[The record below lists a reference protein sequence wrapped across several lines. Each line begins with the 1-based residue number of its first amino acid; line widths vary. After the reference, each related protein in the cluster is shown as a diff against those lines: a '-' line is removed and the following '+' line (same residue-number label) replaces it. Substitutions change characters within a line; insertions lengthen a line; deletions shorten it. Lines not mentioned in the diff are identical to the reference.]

1 MIAIPADCDCFAL
14 SKIASSPS
22 MTSRPASGLW
32 TPARILT
39 SVDFPAPF
47 SPPRP
52 CTSPPKRSMTPS
64 SSAWTAPKL
73 FWACSRESTG
83 SGCVVVTAR
92 TEGAPQPCGAP
103 SSCSFLELELVDVL
117 DRERE
122 GRAENPL
129 RPPVRAPDDLVPA
142 ELAGRVL
149 LADLARDLAVR
160 EGRDR
165 VAGGVP
171 EILWVPELERRH
183 RVVVHVLLHLARQ
196 AETSEHDLPFVLRGG
211 EVLSSGGDPDGRG

>member
-22 MTSRPASGLW
+22 TTSRPASGLW

-47 SPPRP
+47 SPTRP
-52 CTSPPKRSMTPS
+52 CTSPPNRSMTPS

-83 SGCVVVTAR
+83 SGWLVVNAR
-92 TEGAPQPCGAP
+92 IEGTPHRRGAP
-103 SSCSFLELELVDVL
+103 SSRSFLELELVDVL

-122 GRAENPL
+122 GRAENHL
-129 RPPVRAPDDLVPA
+129 RPPVRTLDDLVLA
-142 ELAGRVL
+142 ELAGLVRL
-149 LADLARDLAVR
+149 PHLARDLAV
-160 EGRDR
+160 
-165 VAGGVP
+165 
-171 EILWVPELERRH
+171 
-183 RVVVHVLLHLARQ
+183 
-196 AETSEHDLPFVLRGG
+196 
-211 EVLSSGGDPDGRG
+211 